1 MIMRTLAWI
10 VAGFMAAAVA
20 PAEAHTLGGAAAGAG
35 AGFAHP
41 FGGLDHLLAMI
52 AVGVW
57 AAQLGGRAVWAVPS
71 AFVAMMAAGGA
82 LGMTGIALPA
92 VELGIVG
99 SVVLVGLLVALS
111 LRLQWGAA
119 AALVGFFALF
129 HGHAHG
135 TEFVEASSPL
145 AYTAGFALA
154 TAFLHALGIAGAWM
168 ATQRIGARAVRAA
181 GLAVALVGVGLLV
194 A

>member
-1 MIMRTLAWI
+1 MRNLAWI
-10 VAGFMAAAVA
+10 VGGLVAAAVA
-20 PAEAHTLGGAAAGAG
+20 PAEAHTLGEAGAG
-35 AGFAHP
+35 AAAGFAHP

-71 AFVAMMAAGGA
+71 AFVAMMVVGGA
-82 LGMTGIALPA
+82 LGMTGVALPA

-99 SVVLVGLLVALS
+99 SVVLMGLLVALS
-111 LRLQWGAA
+111 LRMQWGAA
-119 AALVGFFALF
+119 AAVVGFFALF

-145 AYTAGFALA
+145 AYTAGFVAA
-154 TAFLHALGIAGAWM
+154 TALLHLMGIAGAWM

-181 GLAVALVGVGLLV
+181 GLAVAVIGVGLLI
-194 A
+194 AA